1 MCMKIFM
8 LMGRRLIHQCSLANR
23 FAAMRV
29 ESNLARGPFQ
39 QLRLAIQRGLTCR
52 LSVLY
57 YRIEGMKS
65 KLEVFKSLFLSVTQY
80 KTRLSWQLTNNG
92 FASQRVPL
100 EQQCLSLQPVSIRPL
115 YFIDDR

>member
-1 MCMKIFM
+1 MDMFTMVIGCC
-8 LMGRRLIHQCSLANR
+8 LIHRFSLANE

-52 LSVLY
+52 LYALY

-65 KLEVFKSLFLSVTQY
+65 KLEVCQINLLVRHTQ
-80 KTRLSWQLTNNG
+80 
-92 FASQRVPL
+92 
-100 EQQCLSLQPVSIRPL
+100 
-115 YFIDDR
+115 